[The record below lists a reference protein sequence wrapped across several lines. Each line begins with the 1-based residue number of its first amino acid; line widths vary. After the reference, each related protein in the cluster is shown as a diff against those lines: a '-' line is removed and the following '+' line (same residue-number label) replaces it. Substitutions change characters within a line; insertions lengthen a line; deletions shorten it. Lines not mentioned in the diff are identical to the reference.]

1 MRILSVFAVKLKN
14 MIKQLRKR
22 HLQIWALWAVLIPV
36 GIIVAWMAVPKKVT
50 QELLQKVAPASTYH
64 TIASVDKENYKI
76 NILVPN
82 SVTIKHPTGW
92 EYELNVQFINKKESS
107 TDSLLLYKV
116 IDLTDNNIDKQELLG
131 RIKSKGT
138 QEFRLKFFDLRVTN
152 HKFDYRDKFLLYD
165 IMKKQ
170 VVDSINFKR

>member
-1 MRILSVFAVKLKN
+1 M
-14 MIKQLRKR
+14 
-22 HLQIWALWAVLIPV
+22 LIPV
-36 GIIVAWMAVPKKVT
+36 GIIVALMAVPKKVT
-50 QELLQKVAPASTYH
+50 QELLQKVAASTYH
-64 TIASVDKENYKI
+64 TIASVEKENYKI

-82 SVTIKHPTGW
+82 SITIKHPTGW
-92 EYELNVQFINKKESS
+92 EYDLKVEFVNKKESA

-116 IDLTDNNIDKQELLG
+116 INVTDNNIDKQELLG
-131 RIKSKGT
+131 RIESKGT

-152 HKFDYRDKFLLYD
+152 NKFDYRDKFLLYD

>member
-1 MRILSVFAVKLKN
+1 

-22 HLQIWALWAVLIPV
+22 HLQIWLLLAVLIPV

-50 QELLQKVAPASTYH
+50 QELLQKVLPGSTYH
-64 TIASVDKENYKI
+64 TIASVEKENYKI

-92 EYELNVQFINKKESS
+92 EYDLKVEFINKKESA

-116 IDLTDNNIDKQELLG
+116 IDLTNNNIDKQELLG
-131 RIKSKGT
+131 RIKSNGT
-138 QEFRLKFFDLRVTN
+138 QEFQLKFFDLRITN
-152 HKFDYRDKFLLYD
+152 NKFDYRDKFLLYD

-170 VVDSINFKR
+170 VVDSINFNR

>member
-1 MRILSVFAVKLKN
+1 MMKP
-14 MIKQLRKR
+14 LRKR
-22 HLQIWALWAVLIPV
+22 HLQIWILLAILIPV

-64 TIASVDKENYKI
+64 TIASVERENYKI

-82 SVTIKHPTGW
+82 SVTIKHPVGW
-92 EYELNVQFINKKESS
+92 ENDLKVEFINKKESA

-116 IDLTDNNIDKQELLG
+116 IDVTDNNIDKQELLG
-131 RIKSKGT
+131 RIESKGT
-138 QEFRLKFFDLRVTN
+138 QEFRLKFFDLRITN

>member
-1 MRILSVFAVKLKN
+1 
-14 MIKQLRKR
+14 MIKSQRKR
-22 HLQIWALWAVLIPV
+22 HLQIWTLWGVLIPV

-64 TIASVDKENYKI
+64 SIASVEKENYKM

-107 TDSLLLYKV
+107 TNSLLLYKV
-116 IDLTDNNIDKQELLG
+116 IDLSDNNIDKQELLG
-131 RIKSKGT
+131 RIESKGT

-152 HKFDYRDKFLLYD
+152 NKFDYRDKFLLYD

-170 VVDSINFKR
+170 VVDSINFNR

>member
-1 MRILSVFAVKLKN
+1 

-50 QELLQKVAPASTYH
+50 QELLQKVAPGSTYH
-64 TIASVDKENYKI
+64 TIASVEKENYKI
-76 NILVPN
+76 NIQVPN

-92 EYELNVQFINKKESS
+92 EYELKIEFINKKESA

-116 IDLTDNNIDKQELLG
+116 IDLTDTNIDKQELLG
-131 RIKSKGT
+131 RIESKGT
-138 QEFRLKFFDLRVTN
+138 QEFHLKFFDLRVTN
-152 HKFDYRDKFLLYD
+152 GKFDYRDKFLLYD

-170 VVDSINFKR
+170 VVDSINFNR

>member
-1 MRILSVFAVKLKN
+1 

-22 HLQIWALWAVLIPV
+22 HLQIWLLLALLIPV

-64 TIASVDKENYKI
+64 IIASVEKENYTI
-76 NILVPN
+76 NILAPN
-82 SVTIKHPTGW
+82 SVTIDHPIGW
-92 EYELNVQFINKKESS
+92 EYELKVEFINKKASA

-116 IDLTDNNIDKQELLG
+116 IDLSDNNIDKQELLG
-131 RIKSKGT
+131 RIQSKGT
-138 QEFRLKFFDLRVTN
+138 QEFRLRFFDLRVTN

-165 IMKKQ
+165 IMKNQ

>member
-1 MRILSVFAVKLKN
+1 
-14 MIKQLRKR
+14 MIKSLRKR
-22 HLQIWALWAVLIPV
+22 HLQIWLLLAALIPV
-36 GIIVAWMAVPKKVT
+36 GIIVAWMSVPKKVT

-64 TIASVDKENYKI
+64 TIASVEKENYKI

-92 EYELNVQFINKKESS
+92 EFDLMVEFINKKEAT

-116 IDLTDNNIDKQELLG
+116 IDVADNNIDKQELLG
-131 RIKSKGT
+131 RIESKST

-152 HKFDYRDKFLLYD
+152 NKFDYRDKFLLYD

-170 VVDSINFKR
+170 VVDSINFNQ

>member
-1 MRILSVFAVKLKN
+1 
-14 MIKQLRKR
+14 MIKSQRKR
-22 HLQIWALWAVLIPV
+22 HLQIWALSAVLIPV
-36 GIIVAWMAVPKKVT
+36 AIIVAWMSVPKKVT
-50 QELLQKVAPASTYH
+50 QELLQKVAPVSTYH
-64 TIASVDKENYKI
+64 TIASVEKENYKI

-92 EYELNVQFINKKESS
+92 EYDLKVEFVNKKEST

-116 IDLTDNNIDKQELLG
+116 IDVTENNIDKQELLG
-131 RIKSKGT
+131 RIESKGT

-170 VVDSINFKR
+170 VVDSINFNR

>member
-1 MRILSVFAVKLKN
+1 
-14 MIKQLRKR
+14 MIKSQRKR
-22 HLQIWALWAVLIPV
+22 HLQIWTLWGVLIPV
-36 GIIVAWMAVPKKVT
+36 GIIVSWMAVPKKVT

-64 TIASVDKENYKI
+64 SIASVEKENYKM

-92 EYELNVQFINKKESS
+92 EYDLKVEFINKKESA

-131 RIKSKGT
+131 RIKSNGT
-138 QEFRLKFFDLRVTN
+138 QEFRLRFFDLRVTN
-152 HKFDYRDKFLLYD
+152 NKFDYRDKFLLYD

-170 VVDSINFKR
+170 VVDSINFNR

>member
-1 MRILSVFAVKLKN
+1 
-14 MIKQLRKR
+14 MIKSQRKR
-22 HLQIWALWAVLIPV
+22 HLQIWALWGVLIPV
-36 GIIVAWMAVPKKVT
+36 GIIVALMAVPKKVT
-50 QELLQKVAPASTYH
+50 QELLQKVAASTYH
-64 TIASVDKENYKI
+64 TIASVEKENYKI
-76 NILVPN
+76 NILAPN

-92 EYELNVQFINKKESS
+92 EYDLKVEFVNKKESA

-116 IDLTDNNIDKQELLG
+116 INVTDNNIDKQELLG
-131 RIKSKGT
+131 RIESKGT

-152 HKFDYRDKFLLYD
+152 KKFDYRDKFLLYD

>member
-1 MRILSVFAVKLKN
+1 

-64 TIASVDKENYKI
+64 TIASVEKENYKI

-92 EYELNVQFINKKESS
+92 EYELNVEFINKKESS

-152 HKFDYRDKFLLYD
+152 NKFDYRDKFLLYD

-170 VVDSINFKR
+170 VVDSINFNR

>member
-1 MRILSVFAVKLKN
+1 

-22 HLQIWALWAVLIPV
+22 HLQIWTLWAVLIPI
-36 GIIVAWMAVPKKVT
+36 GIIVAWTSVPKKVT

-64 TIASVDKENYKI
+64 TIASVERENYKI

-82 SVTIKHPTGW
+82 SVTIKHPVGW
-92 EYELNVQFINKKESS
+92 ENDLKVEFINKKESA

-116 IDLTDNNIDKQELLG
+116 IDFTDNNIDKQELLG
-131 RIKSKGT
+131 RIESEGT
-138 QEFRLKFFDLRVTN
+138 QEFRLKIFDLRVTKK
-152 HKFDYRDKFLLYD
+152 KFDYRDKFFLYD

-170 VVDSINFKR
+170 IVDSINFNR

>member
-1 MRILSVFAVKLKN
+1 
-14 MIKQLRKR
+14 MIKLQRKV
-22 HLQIWALWAVLIPV
+22 HLQIWVLLAMLVPV

-64 TIASVDKENYKI
+64 TIASVEKENYTI
-76 NILVPN
+76 NIMAPN
-82 SVTIKHPTGW
+82 SVTIEHPTGW
-92 EYELNVQFINKKESS
+92 EYELKVEFINKKESA

-116 IDLTDNNIDKQELLG
+116 IDITNNNIDKQELLG
-131 RIKSKGT
+131 RIQSMGT
-138 QEFRLKFFDLRVTN
+138 QEFRLRFFDLRVTN

-170 VVDSINFKR
+170 VVDSINFNR

>member
-1 MRILSVFAVKLKN
+1 
-14 MIKQLRKR
+14 MIKSQRKR
-22 HLQIWALWAVLIPV
+22 HLQIWTLWAVLIPV
-36 GIIVAWMAVPKKVT
+36 GIVVAWMSVPKKGT

-64 TIASVDKENYKI
+64 TIASVEKENYKI
-76 NILVPN
+76 NILAPN

-92 EYELNVQFINKKESS
+92 EYDLKVEFINNNESA

-116 IDLTDNNIDKQELLG
+116 IDITNNNIDNQELLG
-131 RIKSKGT
+131 RIESKGT

-152 HKFDYRDKFLLYD
+152 NKFDYRDKFLLYD

>member
-1 MRILSVFAVKLKN
+1 M
-14 MIKQLRKR
+14 
-22 HLQIWALWAVLIPV
+22 QIWLLLAALIPV
-36 GIIVAWMAVPKKVT
+36 GIIVAWMSVPKKVT

-64 TIASVDKENYKI
+64 TIASVEKENYKI

-92 EYELNVQFINKKESS
+92 EFDLMVEFINKKEAT

-116 IDLTDNNIDKQELLG
+116 IDVTDNNIDKQELLG
-131 RIKSKGT
+131 RIESKGT
-138 QEFRLKFFDLRVTN
+138 QEFHLKFFDLGVTKG
-152 HKFDYRDKFLLYD
+152 KFDYRDKFLLYD

-170 VVDSINFKR
+170 VVDSINLKR

>member
-1 MRILSVFAVKLKN
+1 
-14 MIKQLRKR
+14 MIKSQRKR
-22 HLQIWALWAVLIPV
+22 HLKIWALWGVLIPV
-36 GIIVAWMAVPKKVT
+36 GIIVALMAVPKKVT
-50 QELLQKVAPASTYH
+50 QELLQKVAASTYH
-64 TIASVDKENYKI
+64 TIASVEKENYKI

-82 SVTIKHPTGW
+82 SITIKHPTGW
-92 EYELNVQFINKKESS
+92 EYDLKVEFVNKKESA

-116 IDLTDNNIDKQELLG
+116 INVTDNNIDKQELLG
-131 RIKSKGT
+131 RIESKGT

-152 HKFDYRDKFLLYD
+152 NKFDYRDKFLLYD

>member
-1 MRILSVFAVKLKN
+1 
-14 MIKQLRKR
+14 MIKSLRKR
-22 HLQIWALWAVLIPV
+22 HLQIWILWAIILPV
-36 GIIVAWMAVPKKVT
+36 EIIVALMAVPKKVR

-64 TIASVDKENYKI
+64 TIASLEKENYKI

-92 EYELNVQFINKKESS
+92 EYDIKVEFINKKGSA

-116 IDLTDNNIDKQELLG
+116 IDFTDNNIDKQELLG
-131 RIKSKGT
+131 RIQSKST

-152 HKFDYRDKFLLYD
+152 NKFDYRDKFLLYD

>member
-1 MRILSVFAVKLKN
+1 

-36 GIIVAWMAVPKKVT
+36 GIIVAWMSVPKKVT
-50 QELLQKVAPASTYH
+50 QELLQKIAPASAYH
-64 TIASVDKENYKI
+64 TIASIEKENYKI

-82 SVTIKHPTGW
+82 SVTIKHPVGW
-92 EYELNVQFINKKESS
+92 ENDLKVEFINKKESA

-116 IDLTDNNIDKQELLG
+116 IDFTNNNIDKQELLG
-131 RIKSKGT
+131 RIESKGR
-138 QEFRLKFFDLRVTN
+138 QEFRLKIFDLRLTKN
-152 HKFDYRDKFLLYD
+152 KFDYRDKFFLYD

-170 VVDSINFKR
+170 IVDSINFNR

>member
-1 MRILSVFAVKLKN
+1 
-14 MIKQLRKR
+14 MIKSQRKR
-22 HLQIWALWAVLIPV
+22 HLQIWALWGVLIPV
-36 GIIVAWMAVPKKVT
+36 GIIVALMAVPKKVT
-50 QELLQKVAPASTYH
+50 QELLQKVAASTYH
-64 TIASVDKENYKI
+64 TIASVEKENYKI

-82 SVTIKHPTGW
+82 SITIKHPTGW
-92 EYELNVQFINKKESS
+92 EYDLKVEFVNKKESA

-116 IDLTDNNIDKQELLG
+116 INVTDNNIDKQELLG
-131 RIKSKGT
+131 RIESKGT

-152 HKFDYRDKFLLYD
+152 NKFDYRDKFLLYD

>member
-1 MRILSVFAVKLKN
+1 M
-14 MIKQLRKR
+14 
-22 HLQIWALWAVLIPV
+22 AVLIPV
-36 GIIVAWMAVPKKVT
+36 GIIVALMAVPKKVT
-50 QELLQKVAPASTYH
+50 QELLQKVAASTYH
-64 TIASVDKENYKI
+64 TIASVEKENYKI

-92 EYELNVQFINKKESS
+92 EYELRVEFINKKESA

-131 RIKSKGT
+131 RIKSNGT
-138 QEFRLKFFDLRVTN
+138 QEFRLRFFDLRVTN
-152 HKFDYRDKFLLYD
+152 NKFDYRDKFLLYD

>member
-1 MRILSVFAVKLKN
+1 
-14 MIKQLRKR
+14 MIKSQRKR
-22 HLQIWALWAVLIPV
+22 HLQIWILLAVLIPV
-36 GIIVAWMAVPKKVT
+36 GIIVAWIAVPKKVT
-50 QELLQKVAPASTYH
+50 QELLQKVARASAYH
-64 TIASVDKENYKI
+64 TIASVEKENYKI

-131 RIKSKGT
+131 RIKSKGI

-152 HKFDYRDKFLLYD
+152 NKFDYRDKFLLYD